1 MPRSACS
8 VALETYHGAS
18 TIILRILVLYFS
30 ILLHCI
36 VQ

>member
-1 MPRSACS
+1 M
-8 VALETYHGAS
+8 ETIKLVTKKIELKYVF
-18 TIILRILVLYFS
+18 IILYFS